1 MTSSE
6 KPIKVDLSVVRV
18 DPSIQMRKSINGK
31 VVKEYAEIFD
41 VLPPLTVF
49 HDGKTFWLAD
59 GFHRHSAAKSIG
71 REQVLCVVKEG
82 TKRDAILFACGAN
95 STHGLRRSNED
106 KRRAVECLL
115 KDEEWSQWSDRK
127 IADVAGV
134 SHMFVASVRRRAES
148 QVETVSTSGSS
159 SRIGIDGKNYPETQ
173 PPKENI
179 EPQSEAPKADPP
191 EPTDPPQESADE
203 EWEEVDLESEEQS
216 GSELFLPSKEP
227 EVKVDPGI
235 PEWKQNRHIIDRLRV
250 RINELIRDV
259 DDVPALPGFERLHQY
274 RRTIIRDLD
283 SIKNNIV
290 GCTPEYLCPYCL
302 GNDRDCVGCG
312 GRGWLS
318 SHEFKQAPK
327 EMRDEVTRLS
337 TGGNS

>member
-6 KPIKVDLSVVRV
+6 KPIKVDLSAVRV

-95 STHGLRRSNED
+95 STHGLRRSNGD

-115 KDEEWSQWSDRK
+115 KDKEWSQWSDRR

-134 SHMFVASVRRRAES
+134 SHTTVATLRNSIEDQLANFASSNDSARVGADGRRRRLPS
-148 QVETVSTSGSS
+148 KKSS
-159 SRIGIDGKNYPETQ
+159 K
-173 PPKENI
+173 
-179 EPQSEAPKADPP
+179 PQSDPPKADPP

-274 RRTIIRDLD
+274 RKTIIRDLD

-312 GRGWLS
+312 RRGWLS

-337 TGGNS
+337 TGGNR

>member
-6 KPIKVDLSVVRV
+6 KPIKVDLSAVRV

-115 KDEEWSQWSDRK
+115 KDEEWSQWSDRR
-127 IADVAGV
+127 IAEVAGV
-134 SHMFVASVRRRAES
+134 SHTTVATLRNSIEDQLANFASSNDSARVGADGRRRRLPS
-148 QVETVSTSGSS
+148 KKSS
-159 SRIGIDGKNYPETQ
+159 K
-173 PPKENI
+173 
-179 EPQSEAPKADPP
+179 PQSDPPKADPP

-274 RRTIIRDLD
+274 RKTIIRDLD

-312 GRGWLS
+312 RRGWLS

-337 TGGNS
+337 TGGNR